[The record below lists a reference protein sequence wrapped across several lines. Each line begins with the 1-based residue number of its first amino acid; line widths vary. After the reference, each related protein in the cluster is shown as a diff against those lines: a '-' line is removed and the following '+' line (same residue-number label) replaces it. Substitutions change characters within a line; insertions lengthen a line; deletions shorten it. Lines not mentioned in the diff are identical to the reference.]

1 MAFAIRNRKSGD
13 PHPFVDPAAWTPSSK
28 RAQVNA
34 AKTVEEERQKAAAA
48 R

>member
-1 MAFAIRNRKSGD
+1 MSPTKARTVEDG
-13 PHPFVDPAAWTPSSK
+13 SK

-48 R
+48 PVNR